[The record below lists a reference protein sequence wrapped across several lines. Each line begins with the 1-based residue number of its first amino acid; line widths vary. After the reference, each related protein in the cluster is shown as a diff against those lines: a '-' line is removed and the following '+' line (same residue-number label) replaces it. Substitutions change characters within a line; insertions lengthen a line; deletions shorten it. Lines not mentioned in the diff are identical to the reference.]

1 MDELPEIL
9 AGIFKKLEK
18 WELINEK
25 LDKLPYMVKEVVS
38 LRDEVNTVNEI
49 LSIHRGERSSYKPSE
64 DTHWGETISM
74 YLV

>member
-1 MDELPEIL
+1 
-9 AGIFKKLEK
+9 
-18 WELINEK
+18 
-25 LDKLPYMVKEVVS
+25 MVKEVVS
-38 LRDEVNTVNEI
+38 LRDEVNAVNEI